1 METRKRFGFLPFA
14 SLFLMTVYL
23 FMIVSYLFFM
33 SGTPTASGGRQTS
46 HFRRKTET
54 GLTVQRIDRTVLA
67 EKKPVNPGKI
77 SFILL
82 HINVPVLPFKLAAN
96 SQFTGF
102 LPDLHHV
109 YLSNRIIRI

>member
-33 SGTPTASGGRQTS
+33 SGTPTDSGSRHTP
-46 HFRRKTET
+46 HFRQKTERT
-54 GLTVQRIDRTVLA
+54 LTVQRIDKTILA
-67 EKKPVNPGKI
+67 EKKPANIGKI

-82 HINVPVLPFKLAAN
+82 HIKVPGLSFKLAKN
-96 SQFTGF
+96 CQFSAF
-102 LPDLHHV
+102 LPDLHHT